1 MSESGNLNHHNKAQ
15 HHRRH
20 HHRRRHYQRM
30 GIKRGVVYG
39 VAAVAALCTLLI
51 LYFGSVGRDDL
62 WPILLRLLPLFVI
75 VGGVVCEGEY
85 YLVMSKYKRE
95 FEQ

>member
-1 MSESGNLNHHNKAQ
+1 
-15 HHRRH
+15 
-20 HHRRRHYQRM
+20 M

-39 VAAVAALCTLLI
+39 VAAVAA